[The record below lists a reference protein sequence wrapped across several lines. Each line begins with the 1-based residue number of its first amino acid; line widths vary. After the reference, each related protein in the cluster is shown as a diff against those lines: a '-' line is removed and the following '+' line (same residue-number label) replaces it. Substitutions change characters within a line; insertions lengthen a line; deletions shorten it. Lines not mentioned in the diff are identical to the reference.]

1 MIMKLLPFYCL
12 ARAFPTQVTIELDAG
27 MKRLGYL
34 LAVVFRSKWYH
45 LWWDRALNYHCND
58 QLQYLTQLQGLSMWL
73 VWLGLQLPSIQ
84 VHLNLH
90 KDNNKYSPKSL
101 LWYTSTYFSQ
111 RRAHSFSGF
120 ANFDS
125 TPLLLGGTGV
135 YHSPQSHYC
144 SWSWNWVYLF
154 SCGLGWTPLNLTPFE
169 IY

>member
-12 ARAFPTQVTIELDAG
+12 ARAFPTQVTIKLDAG

-84 VHLNLH
+84 VHLNLL

-111 RRAHSFSGF
+111 RRLTPWVDFPICTPLHSFWVELECTTHP
-120 ANFDS
+120 NP
-125 TPLLLGGTGV
+125 TTVVVVGTECA
-135 YHSPQSHYC
+135 YSAAD
-144 SWSWNWVYLF
+144 
-154 SCGLGWTPLNLTPFE
+154 
-169 IY
+169 

>member
-1 MIMKLLPFYCL
+1 
-12 ARAFPTQVTIELDAG
+12 
-27 MKRLGYL
+27 
-34 LAVVFRSKWYH
+34 
-45 LWWDRALNYHCND
+45 
-58 QLQYLTQLQGLSMWL
+58 MWL

-120 ANFDS
+120 ANLYS

-135 YHSPQSHYC
+135 YRSPQSNYC
-144 SWSWNWVYLF
+144 SWSWNWVYLYR
-154 SCGLGWTPLNLTPFE
+154 CGLGWNPLLSTPLSKSFFYQSDPFKLALTGLTVQPSDRLKPLFFLFSSVSWNAGYFFVWIIPPWE
-169 IY
+169 F

>member
-135 YHSPQSHYC
+135 YHSPQSHYY
-144 SWSWNWVYLF
+144 SWSWNWVCVF
-154 SCGLGWTPLNLTPFE
+154 SCGLEWPQLNLTSFE
-169 IY
+169 IH

>member
-101 LWYTSTYFSQ
+101 LWFTSTYF
-111 RRAHSFSGF
+111 F
-120 ANFDS
+120 AETGSLLEWVCQFVLYS
-125 TPLLLGGTGV
+125 TPFGWNWSVPPTLWIPGYDTGILRNTGM
-135 YHSPQSHYC
+135 HSPQSNYC
-144 SWSWNWVYLF
+144 S
-154 SCGLGWTPLNLTPFE
+154 
-169 IY
+169 